1 MDFELTARPREWQ
14 LTRDFGRGAGP
25 RKTGAERSP
34 EPVRGEDR
42 RAVPGVGRR
51 KALAVQLGEDPG
63 RCSQCGWRWSPQ
75 QAVCG
80 GEARR
85 GEA

>member
-1 MDFELTARPREWQ
+1 MDFEPDARPREWQ

-51 KALAVQLGEDPG
+51 KEQPVRLAMEPAAGGV
-63 RCSQCGWRWSPQ
+63 WRR
-75 QAVCG
+75 

-85 GEA
+85 S